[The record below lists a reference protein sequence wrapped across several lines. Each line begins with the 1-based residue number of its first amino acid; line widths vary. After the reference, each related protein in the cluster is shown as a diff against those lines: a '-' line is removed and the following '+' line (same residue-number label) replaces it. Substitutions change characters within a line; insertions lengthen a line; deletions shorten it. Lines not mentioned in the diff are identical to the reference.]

1 MELEYIEV
9 TGARE
14 HNLKNIDI
22 IIPRDQL
29 VVVTGVS
36 GSGKSSLIFDTIY
49 SEGQRRYIETF
60 SNYVRQFIGNLERPD
75 VDKVNGLSP
84 VIAIDQKTTNKNPRS
99 TVGTVTDIYDF
110 FRLLY
115 ARIGEAYSYVS
126 GKKMEQLSV
135 NEILNRI
142 LNQYKNH
149 KIYILA
155 PIIRGRKGH
164 YREELRKI
172 LQMGYQARIDKKIT
186 DIKPG
191 MSLERYKVHDIE
203 AVIDKVDVNEENASR
218 IDKSLQ
224 LALKMGKKT
233 VIIYDELSNQDKLFS
248 LALMDPESDLSYNPP
263 DPNSFSFNSPYGQ
276 CPKCQGLGIFY
287 DIPIEQILT
296 NPEKSLLNGA
306 IPLLTESDNDDFF
319 EILQGLKVFCK
330 EQKIDIK
337 KPFGSF
343 PQKVQD
349 LLLYGEEEITLEEE
363 NEEVSMMEIIFAN
376 LLRFKGIKNS
386 IIHLYNESNTSVQNI
401 IEPYIRQVNCPSC
414 NGARLK
420 KESLFFKI
428 DGKNIHEACSQDLEV
443 LLNWINELP
452 NKLSNNQNLI
462 AKELIKEIKQRI
474 EFLIQVGLGYLNLQ
488 RPSATLSG
496 GEAQR
501 IRLATQIGT
510 QLTGVTYILDEPSIG
525 LHQRDNFKLI
535 DSLKSLRDLGNSVL
549 VVEHDKDMMLHSDY
563 IIDIGPGAG
572 THGGHV
578 VGFGKPE
585 DFIKI
590 KGNITADYLTNRK
603 AILVPSNR
611 RKVNPDKK
619 LIITGAKG
627 HNLKNI
633 TVEIPLGM
641 LVCVTGVSGSGK
653 SSLIR
658 HTLYPILHKHVYHFH
673 KETLPYD
680 HVYGLEHI
688 DKVIEVDQ
696 SPIGRTPRSNP
707 ATYTGL
713 FTLIRN
719 LFAELPE
726 SKIRGYAPGRFSFN
740 VKGGRCETCKGG
752 GMQVIEMNFLP
763 DVHVPCPDCRGKRYN
778 RETLE
783 VRYKG
788 KSINDVLEMTIENA
802 IQFFENQTSIR
813 KKLEVLN
820 DVGLGYLTIGQS
832 STTLSGGE
840 AQRMKIATELS
851 KKDTG
856 KTLYILDEPTTGLH
870 FQDIDKLIQI
880 LNKLVGKG
888 NTVLVIEHNLDIIK
902 MADYIIDMGPEGGS
916 KGGELVASGT
926 PEEIAK
932 VENSYTG
939 KYLKIEL
946 EQSVYSC

>member
-1 MELEYIEV
+1 MEVDFIEV
-9 TGARE
+9 IGARE

-22 IIPRDQL
+22 NIPRDQL
-29 VVVTGVS
+29 VVITGVS

-49 SEGQRRYIETF
+49 AEGQRRYIETF
-60 SNYVRQFIGNLERPD
+60 SNYVRQFIGDLERPD

-135 NEILNRI
+135 NEILNKV
-142 LNQYKNH
+142 LSQYKNH

-155 PIIRGRKGH
+155 PIVRGRKGH

-172 LQMGYQARIDKKIT
+172 LQMGYQARIDQKIT
-186 DIKPG
+186 DVKPG
-191 MSLERYKVHDIE
+191 MSLERYKIHDIE
-203 AVIDKVDVNEENASR
+203 IVVDKVEVNDDNASR

-224 LALKMGKKT
+224 LALKLGKKT
-233 VIIYDELSNQDKLFS
+233 VIIYDEHSQQDKLYS
-248 LALMDPESDLSYNPP
+248 LALMDPESDLSYSPP

-276 CPKCQGLGIFY
+276 CPKCQGLGMFY
-287 DIPIEQILT
+287 DLTMEQILT
-296 NPEKSLLNGA
+296 HPEKSILNGA
-306 IPLLTESDNDDFF
+306 IPLLTENDDLYD
-319 EILQGLKVFCK
+319 ILESVKVFCK

-337 KPFGSF
+337 KPFQTFSKEM
-343 PQKVQD
+343 QN
-349 LLLYGEEEITLEEE
+349 LLLFGEEEIELEEE
-363 NEEVSMMEIIFAN
+363 NEEISVLEILAAN
-376 LLRFKGIKNS
+376 LTRYKGIKNYLVS
-386 IIHLYNESNTSVQNI
+386 SYNNGNAAIQALV
-401 IEPYIRQVNCPSC
+401 EPFIKQVNCPSC
-414 NGARLK
+414 GGARLK

-428 DGKNIHEACSQDLEV
+428 DGKNIHETCSQDLEI
-443 LLNWINELP
+443 LLNWVNELP
-452 NKLSNNQNLI
+452 NKLTPNQNLI

-488 RPSATLSG
+488 RPSSTLSG

-535 DSLKSLRDLGNSVL
+535 QSLKSLRDLGNSVL
-549 VVEHDKDMMLHSDY
+549 VVEHDKDMMLHADY

-572 THGGHV
+572 THGGHI
-578 VGFGKPE
+578 VGQGKPE
-585 DFIKI
+585 DFVNID
-590 KGNITADYLTNRK
+590 GNITADYLTNRK
-603 AILVPSNR
+603 AIVVPSKR
-611 RKVNPDKK
+611 RAVNPDKK
-619 LIITGAKG
+619 IVIEGAKG

-653 SSLIR
+653 SSLVR
-658 HTLYPILHKHVYHFH
+658 HTLYPILHKHVYNFH

-680 HVYGLEHI
+680 KVWGLEHI

-726 SKIRGYAPGRFSFN
+726 SKIRGYTPGRFSFN

-788 KSINDVLEMTIENA
+788 KSINDILEMTIEYA
-802 IQFFENQTSIR
+802 IQFFENQPTIK

-856 KTLYILDEPTTGLH
+856 KTFYILDEPTTGLH

-888 NTVLVIEHNLDIIK
+888 NTVLVIEHNLDVIK
-902 MADYIIDMGPEGGS
+902 MADYIIDIGPEGGS
-916 KGGELVASGT
+916 KGGEVVAQGT
-926 PEEIAK
+926 PEEVAR
-932 VENSYTG
+932 VENSFTG
-939 KYLKIEL
+939 KYLKLEL
-946 EQSVYSC
+946 EQSIYTC

>member
-1 MELEYIEV
+1 MELECIEII
-9 TGARE
+9 GARE

-22 IIPRDQL
+22 QIPRDQL

-36 GSGKSSLIFDTIY
+36 GSGKSSLVFDTIY
-49 SEGQRRYIETF
+49 AEGQRRYIETF

-142 LNQYKNH
+142 LSQYKKH

-155 PIIRGRKGH
+155 PIVRGRKGH

-172 LQMGYQARIDKKIT
+172 LQMGYQARIDKKII

-203 AVIDKVDVNEENASR
+203 AIIDKVEVNEENASR
-218 IDKSLQ
+218 IDKSIG
-224 LALKMGKKT
+224 LALKLGKKT
-233 VIIYDELSNQDKLFS
+233 VIIHDETTKQDKQFS
-248 LALMDPESDLSYNPP
+248 LALMDPESDLSYPPP

-276 CPKCQGLGIFY
+276 CPKCLGLGMFL
-287 DIPIEQILT
+287 DIPIEQILLH
-296 NPEKSLLNGA
+296 PEKSLLKGA
-306 IPLLTESDNDDFF
+306 IPLLTENEYF
-319 EILQGLKVFCK
+319 EDILDVVKAFCR

-337 KPFGSF
+337 KPFNTFSEA
-343 PQKVQD
+343 VQEH
-349 LLLYGEEEITLEEE
+349 LIYGEPEINAEEE
-363 NEEVSMMEIIFAN
+363 NEEVSLMEIYIAN
-376 LLRFKGIKNS
+376 LSRYKGIKNYLIS
-386 IIHLYNESNTSVQNI
+386 AYNNGNQNIQNI
-401 IEPYIRQVNCPSC
+401 IEPYIRQVNCPAC

-420 KESLFFKI
+420 KESLYFKI
-428 DGKNIHEACSQDLEV
+428 AGKNIHEACSQDLEQ
-443 LLNWINELP
+443 LLQWINDLP
-452 NKLSNNQNLI
+452 NHLTNNQNLI
-462 AKELIKEIKQRI
+462 AKELIKEIKQRL

-496 GEAQR
+496 GESQR

-535 DSLKSLRDLGNSVL
+535 ESLKSLRDLGNSVL
-549 VVEHDKDMMLHSDY
+549 VVEHDKDMMLHADY

-572 THGGHV
+572 THGGHI
-578 VGFGKPE
+578 VGQGKPQ

-590 KGNITADYLTNRK
+590 EGNITADYLTNRK
-603 AILVPSNR
+603 TIVVPSKR
-611 RKVNPDKK
+611 RPINPEKK
-619 LIITGAKG
+619 IVLQGVRG
-627 HNLKNI
+627 HNLKNL
-633 TVEIPLGM
+633 TVEIPLGL

-658 HTLYPILHKHVYHFH
+658 HTLYPILHKHLYDFH
-673 KETLPYD
+673 KECLPYD
-680 HVYGLEHI
+680 NILGLEHI

-726 SKIRGYAPGRFSFN
+726 SKIRGYTPGRFSFN
-740 VKGGRCETCKGG
+740 IKGGRCETCKGG
-752 GMQVIEMNFLP
+752 GMQIIEMNFLP
-763 DVHVPCPDCRGKRYN
+763 DVYVPCPDCRGKRYK

-783 VRYKG
+783 VRFKG
-788 KSINDVLEMTIENA
+788 KSINDVLEMTVENA
-802 IQFFENQTSIR
+802 ISFFENQPSIR

-856 KTLYILDEPTTGLH
+856 KTFYILDEPTTGLH

-888 NTVLVIEHNLDIIK
+888 NTVLVIEHNLDVIK

-916 KGGELVASGT
+916 KGGEIVACGT
-926 PEEIAK
+926 PEEVAK
-932 VENSYTG
+932 SPHSYTG

-946 EQSVYSC
+946 EKSIYSC